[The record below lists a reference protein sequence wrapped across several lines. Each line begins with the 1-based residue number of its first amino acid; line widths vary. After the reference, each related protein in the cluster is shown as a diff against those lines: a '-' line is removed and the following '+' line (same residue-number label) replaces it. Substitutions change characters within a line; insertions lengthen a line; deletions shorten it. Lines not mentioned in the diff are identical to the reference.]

1 MGRGLLIAL
10 CLLLTPA
17 APAAAQTG
25 APSGRFTGWT
35 SLIVSADW
43 RDGNGRPIEA
53 FDNARRDLA
62 DAFAAAGLPR
72 DTMLEYSLRPEP
84 GRMASASAVVDG
96 LNEAAAQGTAGC
108 LLYFT
113 SHGSPTAMVFGD
125 AAPMT
130 PDMMA
135 NIVRRAC
142 AARPTVVIVSSCF
155 SGIFVE
161 GLKGP
166 NRMVLTAASRT
177 RSSFGCGA
185 GERYPWFDGCVLE
198 TLPTATDFLALAAGA
213 RACVARRE
221 QEFGV
226 EAPSEPQLFI
236 GSEMQL
242 RLPTLRFRPPAPSG
256 ETRGS

>member
-1 MGRGLLIAL
+1 MGRGWIIAL
-10 CLLLTPA
+10 GLWLALA
-17 APAAAQTG
+17 AHAAAQTRPTG
-25 APSGRFTGWT
+25 SRFNNWT

-43 RDGNGRPIEA
+43 RDGRGAPIDA
-53 FDNARRDLA
+53 FDNARKDLA
-62 DAFAAAGLPR
+62 VAFAAAGFPR
-72 DTMLEYSLRPEP
+72 DTMLDYSLRPDS
-84 GRMASASAVVDG
+84 GRTTSASALVDG
-96 LNEAAAQGTAGC
+96 LYERAARGTAGC

-113 SHGSPTAMVFGD
+113 SHGSPTSMVFGD

-142 AARPTVVIVSSCF
+142 GARPTVVIVSACF

-161 GLKGP
+161 GLKAP

-198 TLPTATDFLALAAGA
+198 TLPNAADFLALAAGA
-213 RACVARRE
+213 RACVARKE

-226 EAPSEPQLFI
+226 EAPSEPQLFV

-242 RLPTLRFRPPAPSG
+242 RLPTLRFSRPVS
-256 ETRGS
+256 

>member
-1 MGRGLLIAL
+1 MGRGWIIAL
-10 CLLLTPA
+10 GLWLALATH
-17 APAAAQTG
+17 AAAQTRPT
-25 APSGRFTGWT
+25 ASRFDNWT

-43 RDGNGRPIEA
+43 RDGRGAPIDA
-53 FDNARRDLA
+53 FDNARKDLA
-62 DAFAAAGLPR
+62 VAFTAAGFPR
-72 DTMLEYSLRPEP
+72 GTMLDYSLRPDS
-84 GRMASASAVVDG
+84 GRTTSASALVDG
-96 LNEAAAQGTAGC
+96 LYERAARGTAGC

-113 SHGSPTAMVFGD
+113 SHGSPTSMVFGD

-142 AARPTVVIVSSCF
+142 GARPTVVIVSACF

-161 GLKGP
+161 GLKAP

-198 TLPTATDFLALAAGA
+198 TLPNAADFLALAAGA
-213 RACVARRE
+213 RACVARKE

-226 EAPSEPQLFI
+226 EAPSEPQLFV

-242 RLPTLRFRPPAPSG
+242 RLPTLRFSRPVS
-256 ETRGS
+256 

>member
-1 MGRGLLIAL
+1 MGRGLLFALVL
-10 CLLLTPA
+10 CLALPTGA
-17 APAAAQTG
+17 QAQTVSQ
-25 APSGRFTGWT
+25 PSRFQNWT

-43 RDGNGRPIEA
+43 RDGRGQPIEA

-62 DAFAAAGLPR
+62 EAFAAAGFPR
-72 DTMLEYSLRPEP
+72 DTMLDYSLRPEP

-96 LNEAAAQGTAGC
+96 LNDVAARGSAGC

-142 AARPTVVIVSSCF
+142 AARPTVVIVSACY

-161 GLKGP
+161 GLKAP

-177 RSSFGCGA
+177 RPSFGCGA

-198 TLPTATDFLALAAGA
+198 SLPTANDFLALAAA
-213 RACVARRE
+213 AKACVDRKERE
-221 QEFGV
+221 YGV
-226 EAPSEPQLFI
+226 EAPSEPQLFV

-242 RLPTLRFRPPAPSG
+242 RLPTLRFRRPEAAG
-256 ETRGS
+256 GTRGS